1 MSYKTIRNRTE
12 ASFTEKKSEFIGY
25 ISPAGTEE
33 EAIGF
38 INEIRAM
45 HRKATHNCYAYIL
58 RNNNTGRHS
67 DDGEPG
73 GTAGMPIYD
82 VLSKNG
88 ITDVVCVVTRYFG
101 GILLGTGGLVH
112 AYSKGASMA
121 LANAEIVNMEV
132 ADSLKISCDYTMYGI
147 VNSVLPEFES
157 IISGKTGDFFE
168 KDNVED
174 LARCISNWF
183 TSKSGSRDEVRKA
196 CYKEIDEY
204 WNPHYQLNVIKKTLD
219 I

>member
-25 ISPAGTEE
+25 ILPAGTEE

-82 VLSKNG
+82 VPAYRVTVPSVIQVACMRMQQANG
-88 ITDVVCVVTRYFG
+88 
-101 GILLGTGGLVH
+101 
-112 AYSKGASMA
+112 
-121 LANAEIVNMEV
+121 
-132 ADSLKISCDYTMYGI
+132 
-147 VNSVLPEFES
+147 
-157 IISGKTGDFFE
+157 
-168 KDNVED
+168 
-174 LARCISNWF
+174 
-183 TSKSGSRDEVRKA
+183 
-196 CYKEIDEY
+196 
-204 WNPHYQLNVIKKTLD
+204 
-219 I
+219 

>member
-67 DDGEPG
+67 D
-73 GTAGMPIYD
+73 D

-157 IISGKTGDFFE
+157 IIRDTEFTDGVCIYADVKTELTESLTAKLTDRCNGKVRIE
-168 KDNVED
+168 K
-174 LARCISNWF
+174 L
-183 TSKSGSRDEVRKA
+183 KSGYVEF
-196 CYKEIDEY
+196 
-204 WNPHYQLNVIKKTLD
+204 
-219 I
+219 

>member
-1 MSYKTIRNRTE
+1 MGYKTIRKRAE
-12 ASFTEKKSEFIGY
+12 SSFTEKKSEFIVY
-25 ISPAGTEE
+25 ISAADTEQ
-33 EAIGF
+33 EAIAF

-58 RNNNTGRHS
+58 RNNNTSRHS

-112 AYSKGASMA
+112 AYSKGASTA
-121 LANAEIVNMEV
+121 LANSDIVTMEV
-132 ADSLKISCDYTMYGI
+132 ADSLKISCDYTMYGMI
-147 VNSVLPEFES
+147 GSVLPEYEA
-157 IISGKTGDFFE
+157 IIRNTEYSDIVCVYADVKAELTAELISKLIDKCNGKVDVKKLSNGY
-168 KDNVED
+168 VE
-174 LARCISNWF
+174 F
-183 TSKSGSRDEVRKA
+183 
-196 CYKEIDEY
+196 
-204 WNPHYQLNVIKKTLD
+204 
-219 I
+219 

>member
-1 MSYKTIRNRTE
+1 MGYKTIRKRAE
-12 ASFTEKKSEFIGY
+12 SSFTEKKSEFIGY
-25 ISPAGTEE
+25 ISPAETEE
-33 EAIGF
+33 EAIAF

-58 RNNNTGRHS
+58 RNNNTSRHS

-112 AYSKGASMA
+112 AYSKGASTA
-121 LANAEIVNMEV
+121 LANSDIVTMEV

-147 VNSVLPEFES
+147 IGSVLPEYEA
-157 IISGKTGDFFE
+157 IIRNTEYSDIVCVYADVKAELTTELISKLIDKCNGKVD
-168 KDNVED
+168 
-174 LARCISNWF
+174 
-183 TSKSGSRDEVRKA
+183 
-196 CYKEIDEY
+196 
-204 WNPHYQLNVIKKTLD
+204 IKKLSNGYVEF
-219 I
+219 

>member
-1 MSYKTIRNRTE
+1 MGYKTIRKRAE
-12 ASFTEKKSEFIGY
+12 SSFTEKKSEFIGY
-25 ISPAGTEE
+25 ISPAETEE
-33 EAIGF
+33 EAIAF

-58 RNNNTGRHS
+58 RNNNTSRHS

-112 AYSKGASMA
+112 AYSKGASTA
-121 LANAEIVNMEV
+121 LANSDIVTMEV
-132 ADSLKISCDYTMYGI
+132 ADSLKISCDYTMYGMI
-147 VNSVLPEFES
+147 GSVLPEYEA
-157 IISGKTGDFFE
+157 IIRNTEYSDIVCVYADVKAELTVELISKLIDKCNGKVD
-168 KDNVED
+168 
-174 LARCISNWF
+174 
-183 TSKSGSRDEVRKA
+183 
-196 CYKEIDEY
+196 
-204 WNPHYQLNVIKKTLD
+204 IKKLSNGYVEF
-219 I
+219 

>member
-1 MSYKTIRNRTE
+1 MGYKTIRKRAE
-12 ASFTEKKSEFIGY
+12 SSFTQKKSEFIGY
-25 ISPAGTEE
+25 ISPAETEE
-33 EAIGF
+33 EAIAF

-58 RNNNTGRHS
+58 RNNNTSRHS

-112 AYSKGASMA
+112 AYSKGASTA
-121 LANAEIVNMEV
+121 LANSDIVTMEV
-132 ADSLKISCDYTMYGI
+132 ADSLKISCDYTMYGMI
-147 VNSVLPEFES
+147 GSVLPEYEA
-157 IISGKTGDFFE
+157 IIRNTEYSDIVCVYADVKAELTAELISKLIDKCNGKVDVKKLSNGY
-168 KDNVED
+168 VE
-174 LARCISNWF
+174 F
-183 TSKSGSRDEVRKA
+183 
-196 CYKEIDEY
+196 
-204 WNPHYQLNVIKKTLD
+204 
-219 I
+219 

>member
-1 MSYKTIRNRTE
+1 MGYKTIRKRAE
-12 ASFTEKKSEFIGY
+12 SSFTEKKSEFIGY
-25 ISPAGTEE
+25 ISPAETEE
-33 EAIGF
+33 EAIAF

-58 RNNNTGRHS
+58 RNNNTSRHS

-112 AYSKGASMA
+112 AYSKGASTA
-121 LANAEIVNMEV
+121 LTNSDIVTMEV

-147 VNSVLPEFES
+147 IGSVLPEYEA
-157 IISGKTGDFFE
+157 IIRNTEYSDIVCVYADVKAELTAELISKLIDKCNGKVD
-168 KDNVED
+168 
-174 LARCISNWF
+174 
-183 TSKSGSRDEVRKA
+183 
-196 CYKEIDEY
+196 
-204 WNPHYQLNVIKKTLD
+204 IKKLSNGYVEF
-219 I
+219 

>member
-1 MSYKTIRNRTE
+1 MGYKTIRKRAE
-12 ASFTEKKSEFIGY
+12 SSFTEKKSEFIGY
-25 ISPAGTEE
+25 ISPAETEE
-33 EAIGF
+33 EAIAF

-58 RNNNTGRHS
+58 RNNNTSRHS

-112 AYSKGASMA
+112 AYSKGASTA
-121 LANAEIVNMEV
+121 LANSDIVTMEV
-132 ADSLKISCDYTMYGI
+132 ADSLKISCDYTMYGMI
-147 VNSVLPEFES
+147 GSVLPEYEA
-157 IISGKTGDFFE
+157 IIHNTEYSDIVCVYADVKAELTAELISKLIDKCNGKVD
-168 KDNVED
+168 
-174 LARCISNWF
+174 
-183 TSKSGSRDEVRKA
+183 
-196 CYKEIDEY
+196 
-204 WNPHYQLNVIKKTLD
+204 IKKLSNGYVEF
-219 I
+219 

>member
-1 MSYKTIRNRTE
+1 MGYKTIRKRAE
-12 ASFTEKKSEFIGY
+12 SSFTEKKSEFIGY
-25 ISPAGTEE
+25 ISPAETEE
-33 EAIGF
+33 EAIAF

-58 RNNNTGRHS
+58 RDNNTSRHS

-112 AYSKGASMA
+112 AYSKGASTA
-121 LANAEIVNMEV
+121 LANSDIVTMEV
-132 ADSLKISCDYTMYGI
+132 ADSLKISCDYTMYGMI
-147 VNSVLPEFES
+147 GSVLPEYEA
-157 IISGKTGDFFE
+157 IIRNTEYSDIVCVYADVKAELTAELISKLIDKCNGKVD
-168 KDNVED
+168 
-174 LARCISNWF
+174 
-183 TSKSGSRDEVRKA
+183 
-196 CYKEIDEY
+196 
-204 WNPHYQLNVIKKTLD
+204 IKKLSNGYVEF
-219 I
+219 

>member
-1 MSYKTIRNRTE
+1 
-12 ASFTEKKSEFIGY
+12 
-25 ISPAGTEE
+25 
-33 EAIGF
+33 
-38 INEIRAM
+38 M

-82 VLSKNG
+82 VL
-88 ITDVVCVVTRYFG
+88 TRYFG

-147 VNSVLPEFES
+147 ASSVLPEFES
-157 IISGKTGDFFE
+157 IIRDTEFTDSVCIYTDVKTELTESLTAKLIDRCNGKVKIE
-168 KDNVED
+168 K
-174 LARCISNWF
+174 L
-183 TSKSGSRDEVRKA
+183 KSGYVEF
-196 CYKEIDEY
+196 
-204 WNPHYQLNVIKKTLD
+204 
-219 I
+219 

>member
-1 MSYKTIRNRTE
+1 MREYLVPTGYGEAAFAEKRSRFTGRIWLCRTE
-12 ASFTEKKSEFIGY
+12 DEALAALEQTRQAHWDAS
-25 ISPAGTEE
+25 
-33 EAIGF
+33 
-38 INEIRAM
+38 
-45 HRKATHNCYAYIL
+45 HNVYAYIIHDGAA
-58 RNNNTGRHS
+58 RYS

-121 LANAEIVNMEV
+121 LANSEIVTMEV

-147 VNSVLPEFES
+147 ISSVLPEYEA
-157 IISGKTGDFFE
+157 IIRNTEYTDSVCVFADVRTELTDSLTAKLIDKCNGKVNIE
-168 KDNVED
+168 K
-174 LARCISNWF
+174 LARGYVEF
-183 TSKSGSRDEVRKA
+183 
-196 CYKEIDEY
+196 
-204 WNPHYQLNVIKKTLD
+204 
-219 I
+219 

>member
-1 MSYKTIRNRTE
+1 MGYKTIRKRAE
-12 ASFTEKKSEFIGY
+12 SSFTEKKSEFIGY
-25 ISPAGTEE
+25 ISPAETEE
-33 EAIGF
+33 EAITF

-58 RNNNTGRHS
+58 RNNNTSRHS

-112 AYSKGASMA
+112 AYSKGASTA
-121 LANAEIVNMEV
+121 LANSDIVTMEV
-132 ADSLKISCDYTMYGI
+132 ADSLKISCDYTMYGMI
-147 VNSVLPEFES
+147 GSVLPEYEA
-157 IISGKTGDFFE
+157 IIRNTEYSDIVCVYADVKAELTAELISKLIDKCNGKVD
-168 KDNVED
+168 
-174 LARCISNWF
+174 
-183 TSKSGSRDEVRKA
+183 
-196 CYKEIDEY
+196 
-204 WNPHYQLNVIKKTLD
+204 IKKLSNGYVEF
-219 I
+219 

>member
-1 MSYKTIRNRTE
+1 MGYKTIRKRAE
-12 ASFTEKKSEFIGY
+12 SSFTEKKSEFIGY
-25 ISPAGTEE
+25 ISPAETEE
-33 EAIGF
+33 EAIAF

-58 RNNNTGRHS
+58 RNNNTSRHS

-112 AYSKGASMA
+112 AYSKGASTA
-121 LANAEIVNMEV
+121 LANSDIVTMEV

-147 VNSVLPEFES
+147 IGSVLPEYGA
-157 IISGKTGDFFE
+157 IIRNTEYSDIVCVYADVKAELTPELISKLIDKCNGKVD
-168 KDNVED
+168 
-174 LARCISNWF
+174 
-183 TSKSGSRDEVRKA
+183 
-196 CYKEIDEY
+196 
-204 WNPHYQLNVIKKTLD
+204 IKKLSNGYVEF
-219 I
+219 

>member
-1 MSYKTIRNRTE
+1 MGYKTIRKRAE
-12 ASFTEKKSEFIGY
+12 SSFIEKKSEFIGY
-25 ISPAGTEE
+25 ISPAETEE
-33 EAIGF
+33 EAIAF

-58 RNNNTGRHS
+58 RNNNTSRHS

-112 AYSKGASMA
+112 AYSKGASTA
-121 LANAEIVNMEV
+121 LANSDIVTMEV
-132 ADSLKISCDYTMYGI
+132 ADSLKISCDYTMYGMI
-147 VNSVLPEFES
+147 GSILPEYEA
-157 IISGKTGDFFE
+157 IIRNTEYSDIVCVYADVKAELTAELISKLIDKCNGKVD
-168 KDNVED
+168 
-174 LARCISNWF
+174 
-183 TSKSGSRDEVRKA
+183 
-196 CYKEIDEY
+196 
-204 WNPHYQLNVIKKTLD
+204 IKKLSNGYVEF
-219 I
+219 

>member
-1 MSYKTIRNRTE
+1 MGYKTIRKRAE
-12 ASFTEKKSEFIGY
+12 SSFTEKKSEFIGY
-25 ISPAGTEE
+25 ISPAETEE
-33 EAIGF
+33 EAIAF

-58 RNNNTGRHS
+58 RNNNTSRHS

-112 AYSKGASMA
+112 AYSKGASTA
-121 LANAEIVNMEV
+121 LANSDIVTMEV
-132 ADSLKISCDYTMYGI
+132 ADSLKISCDYTMYGMI
-147 VNSVLPEFES
+147 GSVLPEYEA
-157 IISGKTGDFFE
+157 IIRNTEYSDIVCVYADVKAELTTELISKLIDKCNGKVD
-168 KDNVED
+168 
-174 LARCISNWF
+174 
-183 TSKSGSRDEVRKA
+183 
-196 CYKEIDEY
+196 
-204 WNPHYQLNVIKKTLD
+204 IKKLSNGYVEF
-219 I
+219 

>member
-1 MSYKTIRNRTE
+1 MGYKTIRKRAE
-12 ASFTEKKSEFIGY
+12 SSFTEKKSEFIGY
-25 ISPAGTEE
+25 ISPAETEE
-33 EAIGF
+33 EAIAF

-58 RNNNTGRHS
+58 RNKNTSRHS

-112 AYSKGASMA
+112 AYSKGASTA
-121 LANAEIVNMEV
+121 LANSDIVTMEV
-132 ADSLKISCDYTMYGI
+132 ADSLKISCDYTMYGMI
-147 VNSVLPEFES
+147 GSVLPEYEA
-157 IISGKTGDFFE
+157 IIRNTEYSDIVCVYADVKAELTAELISKLIDKCNGKVD
-168 KDNVED
+168 
-174 LARCISNWF
+174 
-183 TSKSGSRDEVRKA
+183 
-196 CYKEIDEY
+196 
-204 WNPHYQLNVIKKTLD
+204 IKKLSNGYVEF
-219 I
+219 

>member
-1 MSYKTIRNRTE
+1 MGYKTIRKRAE
-12 ASFTEKKSEFIGY
+12 SSFTEKKSEFIGY
-25 ISPAGTEE
+25 ISPAETEE
-33 EAIGF
+33 EAIAF

-58 RNNNTGRHS
+58 RNNNTSRHS
-67 DDGEPG
+67 DDGEPC

-112 AYSKGASMA
+112 AYSKGASTA
-121 LANAEIVNMEV
+121 LANSDIVTMEV

-147 VNSVLPEFES
+147 IGSVLPEYEA
-157 IISGKTGDFFE
+157 IIRNTEYSDIVCVYADVKAELTAELISKLIDKCNGKVD
-168 KDNVED
+168 
-174 LARCISNWF
+174 
-183 TSKSGSRDEVRKA
+183 
-196 CYKEIDEY
+196 
-204 WNPHYQLNVIKKTLD
+204 IKKLSNGYVEF
-219 I
+219 

>member
-1 MSYKTIRNRTE
+1 MGYKTIRKRAE
-12 ASFTEKKSEFIGY
+12 SSFTEKKSEFIGY
-25 ISPAGTEE
+25 ISPAETEE
-33 EAIGF
+33 EAIAF

-58 RNNNTGRHS
+58 RNNNTSRHS

-112 AYSKGASMA
+112 AYSKGASTA
-121 LANAEIVNMEV
+121 LANSDIVTMEV
-132 ADSLKISCDYTMYGI
+132 ADSLKISCDYTMYGMI
-147 VNSVLPEFES
+147 GSVLPEYEA
-157 IISGKTGDFFE
+157 IIRNTEYSDIVCVYADVKAELTAE
-168 KDNVED
+168 
-174 LARCISNWF
+174 LIS
-183 TSKSGSRDEVRKA
+183 KL
-196 CYKEIDEY
+196 IDKC
-204 WNPHYQLNVIKKTLD
+204 NGMVDIKKLSNGYVEF
-219 I
+219 

>member
-1 MSYKTIRNRTE
+1 MGYKTIRKRAE
-12 ASFTEKKSEFIGY
+12 SSFTEKKSEFIGY
-25 ISPAGTEE
+25 ISPAETEE
-33 EAIGF
+33 EAIAF

-58 RNNNTGRHS
+58 RNNNISRHS

-112 AYSKGASMA
+112 AYSKGASTA
-121 LANAEIVNMEV
+121 LANSDIVTMQV
-132 ADSLKISCDYTMYGI
+132 ADSLKISCDYTMYGMI
-147 VNSVLPEFES
+147 GSVLPEYEA
-157 IISGKTGDFFE
+157 IIRNTEYSDIVCVYADVKTELTAELISKLIDKCNGKVD
-168 KDNVED
+168 
-174 LARCISNWF
+174 
-183 TSKSGSRDEVRKA
+183 
-196 CYKEIDEY
+196 
-204 WNPHYQLNVIKKTLD
+204 IKKLSNGYVEF
-219 I
+219 

>member
-1 MSYKTIRNRTE
+1 LGYKTIRKRAE
-12 ASFTEKKSEFIGY
+12 SSFTEKKSEFIGY
-25 ISPAGTEE
+25 ISPAETEE
-33 EAIGF
+33 EAIAF

-58 RNNNTGRHS
+58 RNNNTSRHS

-112 AYSKGASMA
+112 AYSKGASTA
-121 LANAEIVNMEV
+121 LANSDIVTMEV
-132 ADSLKISCDYTMYGI
+132 ADSLKISCDYTMYGMI
-147 VNSVLPEFES
+147 GSVLPEYEA
-157 IISGKTGDFFE
+157 IIRNTEYSDIVCVYADVKAELTAELISKLIDKCNGKVD
-168 KDNVED
+168 
-174 LARCISNWF
+174 
-183 TSKSGSRDEVRKA
+183 
-196 CYKEIDEY
+196 
-204 WNPHYQLNVIKKTLD
+204 IKKLSNGYVEF
-219 I
+219 

>member
-1 MSYKTIRNRTE
+1 MKEYLVPTGDGE
-12 ASFTEKKSEFIGY
+12 AQFIERRSRFIGH
-25 ISPAGTEE
+25 IFLTETEE
-33 EAIGF
+33 EALARLKQMR
-38 INEIRAM
+38 EQYWD
-45 HRKATHNCYAYIL
+45 ATHNVYAYII
-58 RNNNTGRHS
+58 RDGATRFS

-157 IISGKTGDFFE
+157 IIRDTEFTDSVCIYLDVKTELTESLTAKLTDRCNGKVKIE
-168 KDNVED
+168 K
-174 LARCISNWF
+174 L
-183 TSKSGSRDEVRKA
+183 KSGYVEF
-196 CYKEIDEY
+196 
-204 WNPHYQLNVIKKTLD
+204 
-219 I
+219 